1 MNTNTNNIRVSICGR
16 IRIRIFFIRIIFEYY
31 SNTELFAHLW
41 QCYGMIHLW
50 NYHLCSSCRGDF
62 IHWDLIVLCT
72 LFVNQYRLI
81 MSDQKRLCDGS
92 KHCSL
97 ALLWILITF
106 ITSHFWCMQWSKF
119 GKSGQLFLQMQPFL
133 LNGIWSN
140 LQLWIVSCIPICGKA
155 SKNRPQSLFSFVLQ
169 EIS

>member
-1 MNTNTNNIRVSICGR
+1 MVLPAGKFENPLTCPNIDIGAL
-16 IRIRIFFIRIIFEYY
+16 
-31 SNTELFAHLW
+31 ELTWRGCAISTKDKNIV

-62 IHWDLIVLCT
+62 IHWDLIVLCS

-169 EIS
+169 DIS